1 MSPHLLA
8 VGDNVVDCYPDLGV
22 MFPGGNTVNVAVHA
36 QRAGATSAYL
46 GVVGS
51 DAAGDLV
58 RGSLVAEGV
67 DTSLVRSLPGPN
79 AFAVVRVVEGNRV
92 FESGEIGVSRFRVT
106 GADLDRAAAAD
117 VVHTGECSMVEADLP
132 RLAEAAR
139 LLSFDFSERPWE
151 YVAEH
156 APLVSVAVL
165 SAASVEEDPVL
176 LARRVAALGPRLVAV
191 TQGPGGATLLADGVV
206 HRAPAGH
213 GPIVDTLGAGD
224 AFIAR
229 LLVGVA
235 RGEQP
240 EALLPAATAYAT
252 SSCAEHGAFGHEAQ
266 LPPAYLATS
275 RLSPTP

>member
-1 MSPHLLA
+1 MTPHLLA

-36 QRAGATSAYL
+36 RRTGAASAYL
-46 GVVGS
+46 GAVGT

-67 DTSLVRSLPGPN
+67 DTSLTRIVEGPN
-79 AFAVVRVVEGNRV
+79 AFAIVRVVEGNRV
-92 FESGEIGVSRFRVT
+92 FEAGEVGVSRFRVSD
-106 GADLDRAAAAD
+106 AELERAAAAD
-117 VVHTGECSMVEADLP
+117 VVHSGGCSMIEEDLP

-151 YVAEH
+151 YVEEH

-165 SAASVEEDPVL
+165 SAASVDEDPVL
-176 LARRVAALGPRLVAV
+176 LARRVAALGPRVVAV
-191 TQGPGGATLLADGVV
+191 TQGPGGATLLADGRVY
-206 HRAPAGH
+206 RAPAGA

-229 LLVGVA
+229 LLVWLAG
-235 RGEQP
+235 GEEP

-252 SSCAEHGAFGHEAQ
+252 ASCAEHGAFGHEAQ
-266 LPPAYLATS
+266 LPPAYLPTS
-275 RLSPTP
+275 RLAATL

>member
-36 QRAGATSAYL
+36 RRTGAASAYL
-46 GVVGS
+46 GAVGT

-67 DTSLVRSLPGPN
+67 DTSLTRTVDGPN
-79 AFAVVRVVEGNRV
+79 AFALVRVVEGNRV
-92 FESGEIGVSRFRVT
+92 FEAGDVGVSRFRVSD
-106 GADLDRAAAAD
+106 ADLERAAAAD
-117 VVHTGECSMVEADLP
+117 VVHSGECSMVEEDLP
-132 RLAEAAR
+132 RLAEAAG

-151 YVAEH
+151 YVEEH

-165 SAASVEEDPVL
+165 SAASVDEDPVL
-176 LARRVAALGPRLVAV
+176 LARRVAALGPRVVAV
-191 TQGPGGATLLADGVV
+191 TQGSGGATLLADGRLY
-206 HRAPAGH
+206 RAPAGS

-229 LLVGVA
+229 LLVGLA
-235 RGEQP
+235 RGEEP
-240 EALLPAATAYAT
+240 EGLLPAATAYAT
-252 SSCAEHGAFGHEAQ
+252 ASCAEHGAFGHEAQ
-266 LPPAYLATS
+266 LPPAYLPAT
-275 RLSPTP
+275 PMAATP

>member
-36 QRAGATSAYL
+36 RRAGATSAYL
-46 GVVGS
+46 GVVGT

-67 DTSLVRSLPGPN
+67 DTSLVRSVPGPN

-92 FESGEIGVSRFRVT
+92 FESGEIGVSRFRMT
-106 GADLDRAAAAD
+106 GAELEQAAAAD

-132 RLAEAAR
+132 RLADAAR

-151 YVAEH
+151 YVEEH

-165 SAASVEEDPVL
+165 SAASVDEDPVI
-176 LARRVAALGPRLVAV
+176 LARRVAALGPRIVAV
-191 TQGPGGATLLADGVV
+191 TQGPSGATLLFEGSL
-206 HRAPAGH
+206 HTAPAGS

-229 LLVGVA
+229 FLVGLA
-235 RGEQP
+235 RGEAP
-240 EALLPAATAYAT
+240 EVVLPAATSYAT
-252 SSCAEHGAFGHEAQ
+252 ASCAEHGAFGHQAQ
-266 LPPAYLATS
+266 LPAAYLSTTGLAV
-275 RLSPTP
+275 